1 MNVFNCYMNVA
12 VSVTIES
19 YVIYLH
25 AITMRCYVWVQN
37 VRWEKRVQ
45 SYPDPSIPPWC
56 WQSPFHQA
64 LNGTISEMEGKREKY
79 GKVWKE
85 QLPQKH
91 FKIFKCPPKLATSQ
105 RACVGLSLVCGRISK
120 HGNCSWATIAFVM
133 NHVKDGCTK
142 SQSFVDLA
150 RKLPVFRRD
159 NWMQLPSSLLL
170 PRSGPDQTNQQ
181 WMIMLWF
188 PGEKIPFPVYY
199 IQ

>member
-1 MNVFNCYMNVA
+1 MWMSLTLNYMNVA

-37 VRWEKRVQ
+37 VRWQKRVQ
-45 SYPDPSIPPWC
+45 SSPDPSIPPWC
-56 WQSPFHQA
+56 NLAPFQQA
-64 LNGTISEMEGKREKY
+64 LNGTISEMEGKRDGRNSYSKNTS
-79 GKVWKE
+79 KSSNNK
-85 QLPQKH
+85 
-91 FKIFKCPPKLATSQ
+91 PKLATSQ
-105 RACVGLSLVCGRISK
+105 RACVGLSLVCGQISK
-120 HGNCSWATIAFVM
+120 HGNCSWATIAFVR

-181 WMIMLWF
+181 WMIMLW
-188 PGEKIPFPVYY
+188 
-199 IQ
+199 